1 MEYMLKQKHLAIKT
15 QKTIKSRIIRRVDNM
30 KKIKLTESDLTRIIQ
45 RIIKEGDSEMYVNY
59 MFFSNL
65 EQIKRQCEKLLS
77 MDKSMIDNIIQNR
90 HDWADDHISEAK
102 NNMDQVFDFFMGKVN
117 EDSMEMSEWIM
128 RVPTDESLDEGY
140 KFRGK
145 KYINKGSKYKYVN
158 LYIDRTTKKETWEA
172 ALNRDTNK
180 KEGASWS
187 KSFDN
192 ERDAALAVDKKLISL
207 GKNPVNILKKKGKM

>member
-1 MEYMLKQKHLAIKT
+1 MADK
-15 QKTIKSRIIRRVDNM
+15 VDNM

-45 RIIKEGDSEMYVNY
+45 RIIKEGDSEMYTNY

>member
-1 MEYMLKQKHLAIKT
+1 
-15 QKTIKSRIIRRVDNM
+15 
-30 KKIKLTESDLTRIIQ
+30 
-45 RIIKEGDSEMYVNY
+45 

>member
-1 MEYMLKQKHLAIKT
+1 MADK
-15 QKTIKSRIIRRVDNM
+15 VDNM

-45 RIIKEGDSEMYVNY
+45 RIIKEGDSEMYTNY

-77 MDKSMIDNIIQNR
+77 LDKSMIDNIIQNR

-102 NNMDQVFDFFMGKVN
+102 NNVDQVFDFFMGKVN